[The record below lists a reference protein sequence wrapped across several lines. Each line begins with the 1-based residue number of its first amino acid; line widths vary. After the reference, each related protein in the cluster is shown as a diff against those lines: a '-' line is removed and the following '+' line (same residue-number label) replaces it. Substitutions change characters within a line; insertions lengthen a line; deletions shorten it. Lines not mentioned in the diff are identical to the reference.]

1 MVVSLW
7 MTNSTVQFQARTVPK
22 PWMESWELPLKE
34 CNSGSRG
41 IPMRFG
47 KNGRDPP
54 KWSFWMGNI
63 IIYIYI
69 YTYGNMMI
77 KQLIWGNY
85 RPILTETNSCSEL
98 RQVKFF
104 DTLQAGGIQLLE
116 VGGVFGICNVMPGW
130 APIIS
135 DLWWYPFGRKHQLHL
150 WKLES

>member
-1 MVVSLW
+1 MGPDLW
-7 MTNSTVQFQARTVPK
+7 LFPFWWLTVQFQARTVPK

-34 CNSGSRG
+34 HA
-41 IPMRFG
+41 IPAAGFPMPFW

-54 KWSFWMGNI
+54 NGVFEWVIYSCNI
-63 IIYIYI
+63 RMVIWWLNSWFGVII
-69 YTYGNMMI
+69 GPFSQ
-77 KQLIWGNY
+77 KQ
-85 RPILTETNSCSEL
+85 SCSEL

-135 DLWWYPFGRKHQLHL
+135 DLWWLFGEEIGETLMVL
-150 WKLES
+150 W